1 MRQLPSPGIHNAF
14 TLNTEER
21 VPYECL
27 NLSMYYNIKRTAY
40 RVSMQLNT
48 ILTSVFNYYL
58 FKYILKTVLYIKLYF
73 F

>member
-48 ILTSVFNYYL
+48 ILTDFC
-58 FKYILKTVLYIKLYF
+58 I
-73 F
+73 